1 MNVKYSNKQG
11 KKSLQERFLLV
22 LGIFFF
28 FIYLVM
34 GLMVLFWD
42 RLIERLPLT
51 TGYRV
56 TLGIAIIIYAFFRFI
71 RYFKK

>member
-1 MNVKYSNKQG
+1 MNMKYSNKQE

-22 LGIFFF
+22 LGVFFF
-28 FIYLVM
+28 CMYLCM

-42 RLIERLPLT
+42 RLIEQLPLSNS
-51 TGYRV
+51 YRI
-56 TLGIAIIIYAFFRFI
+56 TLGVAIVIYGFFRFI